1 MTLADTVTRAL
12 EQHGARNARRL
23 ARLIITEVRDHDA
36 RLLEQIRVRD
46 LPLADCPDGC
56 VVGAE
61 WKRQAEH
68 ARHEIQQLRSEVLT
82 ATREVRR

>member
-12 EQHGARNARRL
+12 EQHGARNSRRL

-68 ARHEIQQLRSEVLT
+68 LDRLLME
-82 ATREVRR
+82 ATTPGDGLV

>member
-1 MTLADTVTRAL
+1 MTLADTITHTL

-36 RLLEQIRVRD
+36 RLLDQIRVRD
-46 LPLADCPDGC
+46 LPMPDCPDGC

-61 WKRQAEH
+61 WRRQALE
-68 ARHEIQQLRSEVLT
+68 ARR
-82 ATREVRR
+82 A